1 MGFFDALT
9 WLEASDIN
17 TKIEQEAA
25 AREYREERE
34 RNDRLK
40 NSIKTLYQEIYT
52 KMDLALVDLS
62 QVSNISRHYNNTF
75 NSISSQNS
83 RVKKIKPEKLFY
95 GVLVGGIGL
104 FLFIAVSLGQ
114 IQNGNMSFMRW
125 LFAAIFLFII
135 YIGGSSLWEFLK
147 SIRDQKVAP
156 TLVRQR
162 KERLQKELKNYPM
175 LSAYGL
181 FLKFSLDRD
190 ILSVYS
196 ILSRKDKIR
205 ADSAK
210 RLLYSCFDM
219 PSNTP
224 TDEFS
229 GNVAFLNL

>member
-1 MGFFDALT
+1 
-9 WLEASDIN
+9 
-17 TKIEQEAA
+17 
-25 AREYREERE
+25 
-34 RNDRLK
+34 
-40 NSIKTLYQEIYT
+40 
-52 KMDLALVDLS
+52 MDLALVDLS

-75 NSISSQNS
+75 NSISAQNS
-83 RVKKIKPEKLFY
+83 RVKKIKIEKLFY

-104 FLFIAVSLGQ
+104 FLFTAVSLGQ

-135 YIGGSSLWEFLK
+135 YVGGSSLWEFLK
-147 SIRDQKVAP
+147 SIRDQKAAP
-156 TLVRQR
+156 ALVRQR
-162 KERLQKELKNYPM
+162 KERLQQELNNYPM

-196 ILSRKDKIR
+196 ILSRKDKNR

-224 TDEFS
+224 TDEYS